1 VTVVAC
7 GPENS
12 GTRLLHK
19 VLTLYLEIDAVHRSM
34 PHAGEWWGPAPDER
48 YVVIVRR
55 PDVTCLS
62 ILGRH
67 PALVRD
73 IAEARAN
80 WDRALRTLAAIPGA
94 FWITYEALMIEPVIQ
109 ADSIATWLGVE
120 PSGTMPEMIDAN
132 VKWLSAL
139 AVDR

>member
-1 VTVVAC
+1 VGSVVAC

-19 VLTLYLEIDAVHRSM
+19 VLTSYLDVDAVHRSM
-34 PHAGEWWGPAPDER
+34 PDAGVWWEPSPDER

-67 PALVRD
+67 PALVCD
-73 IAEARAN
+73 IGEARAN
-80 WDRALRTLAAIPGA
+80 WDRAVCALAAIPGA
-94 FWITYEALMIEPVIQ
+94 FWVTYEALMAEPAVQ
-109 ADSIATWLGVE
+109 ADNIAAWLGAE
-120 PSGTMPEMIDAN
+120 PAGAMPEMIDAN

-139 AVDR
+139 GR